1 VGLLEVVR
9 HLERSDIQGDPEMK
23 IAISLSFVMLVLA
36 PHCQLFQSAWERVQ
50 SLPGILAQAERAVSR

>member
-1 VGLLEVVR
+1 
-9 HLERSDIQGDPEMK
+9 MK